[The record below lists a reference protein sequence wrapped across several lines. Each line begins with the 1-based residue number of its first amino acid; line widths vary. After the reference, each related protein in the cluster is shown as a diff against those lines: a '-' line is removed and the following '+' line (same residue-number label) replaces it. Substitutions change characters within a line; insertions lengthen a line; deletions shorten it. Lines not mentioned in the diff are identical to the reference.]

1 MGDFNIKVT
10 IGNRVYPLT
19 IDPQEEERVRKAAN
33 MINEIVKEYE
43 QQYAV
48 KDKQDLLAMVALRFA
63 NEILDEKAGKVMA
76 DEEVVADLEAINRQ
90 LAEQL

>member
-48 KDKQDLLAMVALRFA
+48 KDKQDLLAMVALKFA
-63 NEILDEKAGKVMA
+63 NEILDEQTGK
-76 DEEVVADLEAINRQ
+76 VVADETLIEDLAAINRQ